1 MATLKMFILGND
13 TTIQVQ
19 ISNKTAYLMI
29 SNFKQS
35 GATYNINKY
44 KDKDIRMVDT
54 IFYFCSMV
62 LVITMEEFKEWK
74 T

>member
-1 MATLKMFILGND
+1 MATLEIFILGND

-19 ISNKTAYLMI
+19 MNNKSAYLMI

-44 KDKDIRMVDT
+44 KNNDVSMVNT
-54 IFYFCSMV
+54 TFYFCSMV
-62 LVITMEEFKEWK
+62 LVITMEEFK
-74 T
+74 